1 MTKAAFWTKAQSLV
15 LFLHHFSFFFHITG
29 LCAARHLAYENQLFP
44 VVYEQSNDIGG
55 TWVYNDKVGSDEH
68 GMPIHSS
75 MYKSLKT
82 NLPKEI
88 MAFPDFPFP
97 EEIESYLHHTQ
108 VYDYLKNYAAHFKL
122 ENFIHKNWVVKYVTP
137 FKGLFSWPIV
147 FHIIYMT
154 LNWIQKKKKK

>member
-1 MTKAAFWTKAQSLV
+1 MYPRSGYFLV
-15 LFLHHFSFFFHITG
+15 IHIFFHRQFSFYFTYITG
-29 LCAARHLAYENQLFP
+29 LCAARHLAYENQLLP

-108 VYDYLKNYAAHFKL
+108 VYDYLKNYAAHFEL
-122 ENFIHKNWVVKYVTP
+122 ENFILKNWVVKYVTP

-147 FHIIYMT
+147 LHIIHMT
-154 LNWIQKKKKK
+154 LN